1 MPQRRLSQQNTTG
14 LSPIKNTNSNF
25 GHEANDKYAQESFE
39 TEKSNRRPSNAEDDL
54 QSNGSSRF
62 YDEVQSVAD
71 TNFQTKETSSN
82 LHQNESEYAQKEY
95 EYNENP
101 EEYSQLSQ
109 EQTQPPPQQQQQ
121 MYIQPEFTDQRQ
133 YEQSGDIYGTDEYNA
148 HQYIDQQNYDSSQYG
163 TNALQPTNEYDY
175 QGFSQ
180 SGDGPLESLYQSE
193 QYPNEDPNTELGI
206 EQNQPLVTEPTS
218 SVTNM
223 QRYKTN
229 GNNTNNPAQRPTMSK
244 QSTKKKFT

>member
-1 MPQRRLSQQNTTG
+1 MPQRRSSQQNITG
-14 LSPIKNTNSNF
+14 LSPIENTNSNF
-25 GHEANDKYAQESFE
+25 GHEAIDKYAQERFE
-39 TEKSNRRPSNAEDDL
+39 TEESNRRSSNAEDDL

-62 YDEVQSVAD
+62 YDESVAD
-71 TNFQTKETSSN
+71 TNFQKKETSSN
-82 LHQNESEYAQKEY
+82 LHQNESEYTQKEY

-101 EEYSQLSQ
+101 EEYSQPSQ

-133 YEQSGDIYGTDEYNA
+133 YEQAGDIYGTDEYNA
-148 HQYIDQQNYDSSQYG
+148 HQYVDQQNYDSGQYG

-193 QYPNEDPNTELGI
+193 QYPNEDPNAEFGI
-206 EQNQPLVTEPTS
+206 EQNQPMQQSLTEPNS

-229 GNNTNNPAQRPTMSK
+229 GNNTAQRPTMSK